1 MRRKLIEKL
10 KSQTGASLSLALL
23 LFLVCA
29 AVGSVVLTAGTGAA
43 GRLSRMAET
52 DQRYYAVTSAAKFF
66 NDLLENDET
75 SVTLERIKTV
85 KNTVTTTYKADGS
98 IDGTPSKTEGDPD
111 YSVRILVDEE
121 EKEIS
126 DLGVISQL
134 ALSLYGIDSGNEIT
148 VKPDEIWDKMRADS
162 FESKTYTLQ
171 FKTEDEVFINTD
183 VLFEYKEGK
192 LTVTLTDEIGDSD
205 HYALVISA
213 EPVFTENTSVKT
225 TETSSF
231 EGLKETKRVTTT
243 TTKTSVLKWDV
254 TGIEKAVPGNE

>member
-52 DQRYYAVTSAAKFF
+52 DQRYYAVTSAARVF

-75 SVTLERIKTV
+75 AVTLERVKSVTDTV
-85 KNTVTTTYKADGS
+85 ITKYNADGS
-98 IDGTPSKTEGDPD
+98 IIDGYPSKTDGTPV
-111 YSVRILVDEE
+111 YSARILVDEE
-121 EKEIS
+121 ETNIS

-134 ALSLYGIDSGNEIT
+134 ALSLYGIDSGTTIDATIWEKGPT
-148 VKPDEIWDKMRADS
+148 DTDE
-162 FESKTYTLQ
+162 FPKTYTLQ
-171 FKTEDEVFINTD
+171 FQAEDAVINTK
-183 VLFEYKEGK
+183 VEFEYKQGK
-192 LTVTLTDEIGDSD
+192 LTVTLTDEIDDSD

-231 EGLKETKRVTTT
+231 EGQKETKRVTTT

-254 TGIEKAVPGNE
+254 TGIEKAVPSNE